1 MSDDAAAVFARVA
14 VLEARDL
21 CYHVGADGARIDLLS
36 GTSLAV
42 APCSVHAVLG
52 PNGAG
57 KTTLLRACVGEL
69 HLASGDV
76 LINGVS
82 VGEIKLA
89 DQAAARAYA
98 GVAPHIPFP
107 YTGTELCRL
116 GPHDPSDAA
125 VDEVLE
131 LLDAAAFA
139 DRIASTLSAGEL
151 ERVLT
156 ARALLQLWEQPGERV
171 VLLDEPTANLDPA
184 HQHATMRA
192 LRIARD
198 RGIASLMVVHD
209 LNLASRY
216 ADAATLIKGGAVLAT
231 GAAEATLTA
240 ELLSSLFDVR
250 VSLLPVPE
258 LERPVVA
265 VLE

>member
-1 MSDDAAAVFARVA
+1 MSADSAASAEAA
-14 VLEARDL
+14 VLEARQL
-21 CYHVGADGARIDLLS
+21 RYHVGAEDAHIELLS
-36 GTSLAV
+36 GASLAV
-42 APCSVHAVLG
+42 APRTVHAVLG

-69 HLASGDV
+69 HLAAGEV
-76 LINGVS
+76 LLNGVS
-82 VGEIKLA
+82 VAELDLA
-89 DQAAARAYA
+89 DQASSRAYA

-107 YTGTELCRL
+107 YTAAELCRL
-116 GPHDPSDAA
+116 GPHEPSDEA

-131 LLDAAAFA
+131 LLDASPFA
-139 DRIASTLSAGEL
+139 NRIASTLSAGEL

-156 ARALLQLWEQPGERV
+156 ARALLQLWEQPGERA

-184 HQHATMRA
+184 HQHVTMRA
-192 LRIARD
+192 LQAARS
-198 RGIASLMVVHD
+198 RGIASLLVVHD

-216 ADAATLIKGGAVLAT
+216 ADAATLIKGGAVLAS
-231 GAAEATLTA
+231 GPAETTLTA
-240 ELLSSLFDVR
+240 ELLSALFDVR
-250 VSLLPVPE
+250 VSLVPVPE